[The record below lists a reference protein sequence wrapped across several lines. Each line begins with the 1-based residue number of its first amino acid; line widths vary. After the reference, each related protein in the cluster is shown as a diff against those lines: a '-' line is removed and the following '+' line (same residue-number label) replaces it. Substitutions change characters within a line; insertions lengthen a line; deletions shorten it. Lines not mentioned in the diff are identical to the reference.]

1 MKTEVALKFKMM
13 FEEQR
18 RNLLYSQNII
28 NQDFQVSQ
36 DDLLDEADMT
46 SAELEQ
52 SMRMRL
58 RNREAL
64 FLKKI
69 DESLARIAAGT
80 FGTCETC
87 DEDIELRRLEAR
99 PTATLCVTC
108 KEEEERLEHI
118 HIDGHEAKSLGKKV
132 RLA

>member
-1 MKTEVALKFKMM
+1 MKAEMTMKFKMM

-28 NQDFQVSQ
+28 DQDFQISQ
-36 DDLLDEADMT
+36 DDLLDEADLT
-46 SAELEQ
+46 SSELEQ

-58 RNREAL
+58 RNREVL

-69 DESLARIAAGT
+69 DESLGRIAAGT
-80 FGTCETC
+80 FGCCEEC
-87 DEDIELRRLEAR
+87 EEDIELRRLEAR
-99 PTATLCVTC
+99 PTATLCVAC

-118 HIDGHEAKSLGKKV
+118 HIDGHQNKSLGKKV